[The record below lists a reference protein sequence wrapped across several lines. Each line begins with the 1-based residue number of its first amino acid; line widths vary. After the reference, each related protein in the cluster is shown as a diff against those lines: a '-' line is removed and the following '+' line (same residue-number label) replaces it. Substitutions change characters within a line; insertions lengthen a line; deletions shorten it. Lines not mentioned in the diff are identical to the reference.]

1 MVWNLAMLI
10 YFDILY
16 TTGHSESRAVLSF
29 SFFSLGQVIK
39 SLQEPNLIGIQRDS
53 TWSCIY
59 TRRTRFL
66 FYIIHT

>member
-16 TTGHSESRAVLSF
+16 TTGHSESRAVIVF
-29 SFFSLGQVIK
+29 FFSLGQVIK
-39 SLQEPNLIGIQRDS
+39 SLQEPNLIGIQCDR

-59 TRRTRFL
+59 TRRTRIL
-66 FYIIHT
+66 FFIIHT